1 MAVGALSSA
10 GRPHRVPTPRPAS
23 LVALGARLHHRTL
36 DRDLAAGIAGWRSP
50 QHTARMCQL
59 TSLRHRRR
67 LAAALDNIVSAAALP
82 RSQQARGAVPPC
94 RASVVATRDQIT
106 SLAERLRSDATVAAA
121 GIVRLETLLCDGGGP
136 VYTPGHA
143 DVLAGALDMAARW
156 LDVEE

>member
-1 MAVGALSSA
+1 
-10 GRPHRVPTPRPAS
+10 
-23 LVALGARLHHRTL
+23 
-36 DRDLAAGIAGWRSP
+36 
-50 QHTARMCQL
+50 MCQL

-94 RASVVATRDQIT
+94 RASVAATRDQIT
-106 SLAERLRSDATVAAA
+106 SLAERLRADATVAAA
-121 GIVRLETLLCDGGGP
+121 GIARLEALLCDGGGP

-156 LDVEE
+156 LDAEE